1 MQSLLAGVPL
11 SVPGLSLA
19 NAPQFPQRP
28 VTLVVPFAPGGTSDF
43 LATPMV
49 QRLSAILGQ
58 QVVIKNVAGAGGV
71 TGAAEVAAAAPD
83 GYTLLMSSSSHFV
96 SEGMRTDLPYQ
107 YLKSFKPVA
116 VMASVPAVLV
126 VRTASPLQSLKDV
139 LGRIEGDGRAMFYGT
154 AGVGSV
160 QHAASEFFNRRAQ
173 SKVQPKHFNSG
184 GQMQTALQAGE
195 VDYCLDTLPSAMVHL
210 RAGRIRALGVTSAKR
225 VFALP
230 EVASLSQ
237 LGLPGFDLPVWYG
250 VVAPSGTPAEVIN
263 LLNTAI
269 NAALNTGE
277 VKAQLLKL
285 GTQPITAS
293 AIEWDG
299 ISRLELQR
307 WKRLVVQTQMCA

>member
-1 MQSLLAGVPL
+1 M
-11 SVPGLSLA
+11 
-19 NAPQFPQRP
+19 P
-28 VTLVVPFAPGGTSDF
+28 V
-43 LATPMV
+43 V
-49 QRLSAILGQ
+49 QRLSVILGQ
-58 QVVIKNVAGAGGV
+58 PVVIKNVAGAGGV
-71 TGAAEVAAAAPD
+71 TGAAEVAAAAAD

-96 SEGMRTDLPYQ
+96 AEGMRTSLPYQ
-107 YLKSFKPVA
+107 YLKSFQPVA

-126 VRTASPLQSLKDV
+126 VRAASPLQSVKDV
-139 LGRIEGDGRAMFYGT
+139 LKRIESDGKPMHYGT

-160 QHAASEFFNRRAQ
+160 QHAVSEFFNRRAQ
-173 SKVQPKHFNSG
+173 AKVVPKHFNSG
-184 GQMQTALQAGE
+184 GLMQAALQSGD

-210 RAGRIRALGVTSAKR
+210 RAGRIRALGVSSPKR

-230 EVASLSQ
+230 DVAPLSQ

-250 VVAPSGTPAEVIN
+250 VVAPTGTPSNVIN
-263 LLNTAI
+263 RLNLAI
-269 NAALNTGE
+269 NLALDTGE

-307 WKRLVVQTQMCA
+307 WKRLVVQMNMSA